1 VTLPLLTE
9 RQISAPAD
17 QVKST
22 NVSVW
27 PRLRQELTEL
37 ERYVLGRVA
46 IHTCNH
52 DGAIP
57 YIAPNAYQFSV
68 ALALAAPDVRALL
81 ASTRDY
87 ASFRQVSFRLSRV
100 GWRLVRRLFRLTPLE
115 EVMEREIKFD
125 RLRTLMRDVWEGGEF
140 V

>member
-1 VTLPLLTE
+1 MPQFAEPIVVANIVTLP
-9 RQISAPAD
+9 Q
-17 QVKST
+17 
-22 NVSVW
+22 
-27 PRLRQELTEL
+27 LRQELTEI
-37 ERYVLGRVA
+37 ERHVLGRVA

-57 YIAPNAYQFSV
+57 YVAPNAYQFSI
-68 ALALAAPDVRALL
+68 ALALAAPGVRALL
-81 ASTRDY
+81 ASTREY
-87 ASFRQVSFRLSRV
+87 VSFRRVSFRLSRV
-100 GWRLVRRLFRLTPLE
+100 GWRLVQQLFRLAPLE